1 MKILILTH
9 NIGGGMIH
17 YTSQLANT
25 LAEEHDV
32 VVIAPRGVARET
44 FKPQVRLIEL
54 DLGNIVKNFIK
65 NSLIFTRVLRFIRTV
80 RDEDPD
86 IIHVNGYSLWFS
98 LLLPFLHRYPI
109 ITTIHDVNPHAG
121 SRQFDQVIARRLFF
135 RYSDALIVHG
145 EWAKKQLSTGTP
157 IFVIP
162 HGDYSFFTAREPEGV
177 SEEEGTILFF
187 GRIEDYKG
195 LQYLLMAMPEVVSGY
210 PGARLVIAGSGDM
223 GRYMLLL
230 PDEAHCTLIN
240 RFIED
245 DEIPSLFMKAS
256 MVVLPYIEG
265 TQTGV
270 VPIAYAFHKPVIVTD
285 VGSIPE
291 VVEQEKTGLI
301 VPSHDSAAL
310 ADGILMLLRN
320 EPLRREMGEAAHRKM
335 KRDLSWET
343 VRGKTVAAYKSVIED
358 RQCR

>member
-44 FKPQVRLIEL
+44 FNQKVRLIEL
-54 DLGNIVKNFIK
+54 DLGNIVKNFVK
-65 NSLIFTRVLRFIRTV
+65 NTLIFTRVLRFIRTV
-80 RDEDPD
+80 RDEQPD
-86 IIHVNGYSLWFS
+86 IIHVNGYSLWYS
-98 LLLPFLHRYPI
+98 LLLPFLNQFPI
-109 ITTIHDVNPHAG
+109 ITTIHDVNPHIG
-121 SRQFDQVIARRLFF
+121 SRQFDQAIARRRFF

-145 EWAKKQLSTGTP
+145 EWAKKQLSTSIP

-162 HGDYSFFTAREPEGV
+162 HGDYSFFTAQGQEKVPE
-177 SEEEGTILFF
+177 EDGTILFF

-195 LQYLLMAMPEVVSGY
+195 LQYLLAAMPEVISGY
-210 PGARLVIAGSGDM
+210 PGVRLVIAGNGDM

-230 PDEAHCTLIN
+230 PDDAHCTLIN

-245 DEIPSLFMKAS
+245 SEIPSLFMKAS

-270 VPIAYAFHKPVIVTD
+270 VPIAYAFHRPVIVTD
-285 VGSIPE
+285 IGCIPE
-291 VVEQEKTGLI
+291 VVEQGKTGLI
-301 VPSHDSAAL
+301 VPSHDSDAL

-335 KRDLSWET
+335 KRDLSWER
-343 VRGKTVAAYKSVIED
+343 VREKTVAAYKSVIED
-358 RQCR
+358 KKCR

>member
-9 NIGGGMIH
+9 NISGGMIH

-44 FKPQVRLIEL
+44 FQQNVRLIEL

-65 NSLIFTRVLRFIRTV
+65 NTLIFTRVIRFIRTV
-80 RDEDPD
+80 RDENPD

-109 ITTIHDVNPHAG
+109 ITTIHDVNPHTG
-121 SRQFDQVIARRLFF
+121 SRQIDQVIARRLFF

-145 EWAKKQLSTGTP
+145 EWAKKQLAISTP
-157 IFVIP
+157 IFVVP
-162 HGDYSFFTAREPEGV
+162 HGDYSFFTGQG
-177 SEEEGTILFF
+177 SEEVAEEDGTILFF

-195 LQYLLMAMPEVVSGY
+195 LQYLLTAMPEVISGY
-210 PGARLVIAGSGDM
+210 PGARLVIAGNGDM
-223 GRYMLLL
+223 ARYMLLL
-230 PDEAHCTLIN
+230 PDETHCTLIN

-245 DEIPSLFMKAS
+245 SEIPALFMKAS

-270 VPIAYAFHKPVIVTD
+270 VPIAYAFHRPVIVTD
-285 VGSIPE
+285 IGCIPE
-291 VVEQEKTGLI
+291 VVEQGKTGLI

-320 EPLRREMGEAAHRKM
+320 ASLRREMGEAAHRKM

-343 VRGKTVAAYKSVIED
+343 VRGKTVAAYTSVIEE

>member
-44 FKPQVRLIEL
+44 FNSKVRLIEL
-54 DLGNIVKNFIK
+54 DLGNIVKNFVK
-65 NSLIFTRVLRFIRTV
+65 NTLIFTRVLRFIRTV
-80 RDEDPD
+80 RNENPD
-86 IIHVNGYSLWFS
+86 IIHVNGYSLWYS
-98 LLLPFLHRYPI
+98 LLLPFLNQFPI
-109 ITTIHDVNPHAG
+109 ITTIHDVNPHTG
-121 SRQFDQVIARRLFF
+121 SRQFDQVIARRQFF

-145 EWAKKQLSTGTP
+145 EWAKKQLSLPIP

-162 HGDYSFFTAREPEGV
+162 HGDYSFFTAQGPEGV
-177 SEEEGTILFF
+177 LEEDGTILFF

-195 LQYLLMAMPEVVSGY
+195 LQYLLMAMPDVIDGY
-210 PGARLVIAGSGDM
+210 PGARLVIAGNGDM

-245 DEIPSLFMKAS
+245 GEIPTLFMKAS
-256 MVVLPYIEG
+256 VVVLPYIEG

-270 VPIAYAFHKPVIVTD
+270 VPIAYAFHRPVIVTD
-285 VGSIPE
+285 VGCIPE
-291 VVEQEKTGLI
+291 VVEQGKTGLI
-301 VPSHDSAAL
+301 VPPHDSAAL
-310 ADGILMLLRN
+310 AEGILMLLRN
-320 EPLRREMGEAAHRKM
+320 EPMRREMGEAAYRKM
-335 KRDLSWET
+335 KRDLSWES
-343 VRGKTVAAYKSVIED
+343 VRGKTIAAYKSVIED

>member
-9 NIGGGMIH
+9 NIAGGMIH

-25 LAEEHDV
+25 LAEEHEV
-32 VVIAPRGVARET
+32 VVIAPRGVKRET
-44 FKPQVRLIEL
+44 FQPNVRLLEL

-65 NSLIFTRVLRFIRTV
+65 NTLIFTRVIRFLRTV
-80 RDEDPD
+80 REEDPD

-109 ITTIHDVNPHAG
+109 ITTIHDVNPHTG
-121 SRQFDQVIARRLFF
+121 SRQFDQTIARRLFF
-135 RYSDALIVHG
+135 WYSDALIVHG
-145 EWAKKQLSTGTP
+145 EWAKKQLSVSTP
-157 IFVIP
+157 IYVIP
-162 HGDYSFFTAREPEGV
+162 HGDYSFFSTCEG
-177 SEEEGTILFF
+177 EEVAEEVGTILFF

-195 LQYLLMAMPEVVSGY
+195 LQYLLAAMPEVVSGY
-210 PGARLVIAGSGDM
+210 PDARLVIAGNGDM

-230 PDEAHCTLIN
+230 PDESHCTLIN

-245 DEIPSLFMKAS
+245 CEIPSLFMKAS

-285 VGSIPE
+285 IGSIPE
-291 VVEQEKTGLI
+291 VVEQGKTGLI

-310 ADGILMLLRN
+310 ADGILKLLRN
-320 EPLRREMGEAAHRKM
+320 EPLRRAMGDAALRKM

-343 VRGKTVAAYKSVIED
+343 VRGKTVIAYKSVIED